1 MRKALLYPIAT
12 ALLLGALAQAQA
24 QTGAP
29 PALRQIDAGG
39 PTVPVDPYFSYLIAG
54 DDQPAVLQGLAFPM
68 LSQLKPGVLIG
79 RSRQVIDPQWLTQP
93 IFVIGADEVSLAWLR
108 RHQDALRRLGASGV
122 VVAAHSAQAFK
133 QAQRAADGLPLAPA
147 LGTWLQERLIAAG
160 VTVVPLLIALDGHA
174 VPAPEAMVVNPPARK
189 GRS

>member
-1 MRKALLYPIAT
+1 MRKALLCQLVAT
-12 ALLLGALAQAQA
+12 ASLLGAGAPIQA
-24 QTGAP
+24 QTGAA

-54 DDQPAVLQGLAFPM
+54 DDQPAVLQGLTFPM

-93 IFVIGADEVSLAWLR
+93 IFVIGADDLSLAWLR

-122 VVAAHSAQAFK
+122 LMAAPSAQAFK

-174 VPAPEAMVVNPPARK
+174 VPAPGESAIQPIRK
-189 GRS
+189 GRP

>member
-1 MRKALLYPIAT
+1 MRKALLCPLAA
-12 ALLLGALAQAQA
+12 ALLLGTLAQA
-24 QTGAP
+24 QTGAA

-54 DDQPAVLQGLAFPM
+54 DDQPAVLQGLTFPM
-68 LSQLKPGVLIG
+68 VSRLKPGVLIG

-93 IFVIGADEVSLAWLR
+93 IFVVGADDLSLAWLR

-122 VVAAHSAQAFK
+122 VVAAPSAQAFK

-147 LGTWLQERLIAAG
+147 LGTWLQDRLVSAG
-160 VTVVPLLIALDGHA
+160 VMVVPLLIALDGHA
-174 VPAPEAMVVNPPARK
+174 VPAPEATAVHPPARK

>member
-1 MRKALLYPIAT
+1 MHKSLRLPLAAV
-12 ALLLGALAQAQA
+12 LLLGALAQAQA
-24 QTGAP
+24 QTAAA

-54 DDQPAVLQGLAFPM
+54 DDQPAVLQGLTFPM
-68 LSQLKPGVLIG
+68 VSRLKPGVLIG

-93 IFVIGADEVSLAWLR
+93 IFVVGADEVSLAWLR

-122 VVAAHSAQAFK
+122 VVSAPSAQAFK

-147 LGTWLQERLIAAG
+147 LGSWLQDRLVAAG
-160 VTVVPLLIALDGHA
+160 VSVVPLLIALDGHA
-174 VPAPEAMVVNPPARK
+174 VPAPEAPVVNPVRK